1 MLGFYQVTERLYDLF
16 KEKGFNTI
24 TLDDEQDID
33 LKRQSIYPLAHI
45 VPTTSSFNEKTNTFS
60 FLLIVLDV
68 TDFSK
73 KNRNDQNLAFYGID
87 NRQDILH
94 ELFEKLRWVC
104 EEFARGDSYSDKMQ
118 LTFPTSAEPII
129 EDLENVLTG
138 WSILVNIEVPK
149 NPSIC

>member
-94 ELFEKLRWVC
+94 ELFEKLRGVC

>member
-94 ELFEKLRWVC
+94 ELFEKLRCVC